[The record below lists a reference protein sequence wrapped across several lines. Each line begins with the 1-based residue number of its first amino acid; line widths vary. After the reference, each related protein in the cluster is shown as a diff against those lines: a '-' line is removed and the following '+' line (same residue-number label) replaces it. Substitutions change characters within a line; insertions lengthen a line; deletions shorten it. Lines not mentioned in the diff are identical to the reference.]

1 MFVIPAGMATL
12 DERTCWYFTL
22 NELSLI
28 LALARAGATGRAWN
42 SFVAAGLE
50 NRTDDPPVLTLKGRL
65 LKDQARL
72 ATGEAREQL
81 FLQSARAYADASSL
95 KPDSYALINAAAMLL
110 FAGQADQAKILAN
123 QVLTLIQTGTGG
135 GETAYWH
142 AATRAEALL
151 LVGETA
157 NAEVSLAKAVGHAPQ
172 AFEDHATTLRQFRL
186 ILECRGD
193 ETGWLDRHAPPCS
206 LCYSGIIGIDSGDEA
221 AHAAIARAVD
231 DIAPAF
237 GYGALAAGADIIIAE
252 ALLRRGA
259 ELHLV
264 LPAIPSRF
272 KEFSVEP
279 FGGDWVRR
287 FDAAFEAAASVDIG
301 EPASPISRSSV
312 IVAAQVSLGLAIDN
326 AQRMESRTAVL
337 RVSAS
342 NETHRDEQF
351 PDGVNVTAIYVDRS
365 ANTDAD
371 ILGDGEIAALLVIHN
386 GNEETTT
393 FADASTVDIDQGH
406 VVATFARMRDAT
418 AALERCHADN
428 PDQTIG
434 LDYRVSDG
442 ALASH
447 DAQRARAIRMLQA
460 AAPGTVIMSTEAA
473 MAFKHERP
481 HSRLEPL
488 GDLPS
493 HEGPIALYAVRL

>member
-1 MFVIPAGMATL
+1 MIITYAA
-12 DERTCWYFTL
+12 
-22 NELSLI
+22 I

-50 NRTDDPPVLTLKGRL
+50 NRTDDPQVLTLKGRL

-81 FLQSARAYADASSL
+81 FLQSAMAYADASTL
-95 KPDSYALINAAAMLL
+95 KPDSYPLINAAATSL
-110 FAGQADQAKILAN
+110 FAGQADQTKVLAN
-123 QVLTLIQTGTGG
+123 QVLTLIQTGVGE

-151 LVGETA
+151 LVGDA
-157 NAEVSLAKAVGHAPQ
+157 AKAEASLGEAITHAPH

-193 ETGWLDRHAPPCS
+193 ETGWLNRHAPPGS

-272 KEFSVEP
+272 KELSVEP

-287 FDAAFEAAASVDIG
+287 FDAAFEAAASVDTV
-301 EPASPISRSSV
+301 EPASPISHASV
-312 IVAAQVSLGLAIDN
+312 IVAAQVALGLAIDN

-337 RVSAS
+337 RVIAS

-365 ANTDAD
+365 ADTDAD
-371 ILGDGEIAALLVIHN
+371 ILSDGEIAALLVIHN
-386 GNEETTT
+386 GNDETTA
-393 FADASTVDIDQGH
+393 FASASASAVGIDQGH

-418 AALERCHADN
+418 AALERCRADN
-428 PDQTIG
+428 PDQTIA

>member
-1 MFVIPAGMATL
+1 MATL

-22 NELSLI
+22 NDLSLI

-42 SFVAAGLE
+42 SFVAARLE

-95 KPDSYALINAAAMLL
+95 KPDSYALINAAAMSL
-110 FAGQADQAKILAN
+110 FAGQADQAKVLAN

-157 NAEVSLAKAVGHAPQ
+157 NAEVSLAKAVGYAPQ

-337 RVSAS
+337 RVIAS

-365 ANTDAD
+365 ANTDAV
-371 ILGDGEIAALLVIHN
+371 ILSDGEIAALLVVHN
-386 GNEETTT
+386 GNDETAA
-393 FADASTVDIDQGH
+393 FAAASAVDIDRGH

-418 AALERCHADN
+418 AALERCRADN
-428 PDQTIG
+428 PDQTIA

-493 HEGPIALYAVRL
+493 HEGPIALHAVRL